1 MRTIIYLIIALVGLT
16 GTITGTIKLVSFN
29 ISQQTIIQTFF
40 ITLFCM
46 GLFTLFGYAF
56 VKHYKELL
64 K

>member
-1 MRTIIYLIIALVGLT
+1 MKTIIYLILALVGLT
-16 GTITGTIKLVSFN
+16 GTITGTVKLTSFSYDN
-29 ISQQTIIQTFF
+29 IAQTFF

-56 VKHYKELL
+56 VKHFKELM